1 MRKPIICGDGGTGRD
16 SKLTKARSKSVCH
29 QRAAANRRTREE
41 REVNYGL
48 YKDSETQIKLVS
60 INNWPIATVTF
71 SNQKI
76 SCLSELHCIIPI
88 GLSYAYHSLSASNWQ
103 IISQITRCPSR
114 CFLGSHI
121 SYNVSE
127 AGDQSGRLGPQC
139 QPIRGQEM
147 CPPANERRAEITA
160 DCGESDQ
167 CPGRRET
174 GPGQCLCLCLSVTFS
189 FFKNLNYFLHLT
201 LKLKLGKI

>member
-1 MRKPIICGDGGTGRD
+1 M
-16 SKLTKARSKSVCH
+16 
-29 QRAAANRRTREE
+29 
-41 REVNYGL
+41 NYGL

-88 GLSYAYHSLSASNWQ
+88 GLSNAYHSLSASNWQ

-127 AGDQSGRLGPQC
+127 AGDQSGRLGHVISQSEARKC
-139 QPIRGQEM
+139 VLQPMRGELRLLQIAASQINVQGGVRLGR
-147 CPPANERRAEITA
+147 ANVSA
-160 DCGESDQ
+160 SVS
-167 CPGRRET
+167 
-174 GPGQCLCLCLSVTFS
+174 LSLSVS
-189 FFKNLNYFLHLT
+189 
-201 LKLKLGKI
+201 LKT